1 MTIDFTIN
9 IGHIITLIG
18 TLIAF
23 ITWSQG
29 LKSSI
34 VSIDRRVEHIEQ
46 QLSHQTQL
54 MITTAILSDRLASL
68 EKRLEAVTESARR
81 RTTA

>member
-1 MTIDFTIN
+1 MVIDLTIN

-29 LKSSI
+29 MKSSI
-34 VSIDRRVEHIEQ
+34 VSIDKRVAHIEA
-46 QLSHQTQL
+46 QLVQQTQL
-54 MITTAILSDRLASL
+54 MITTAIITDRLASL
-68 EKRLEAVTESARR
+68 EKRIEAVDSMRR
-81 RTTA
+81 KTIA